1 MEHNQSPYY
10 IEFCK
15 SETDRNLKHH
25 QHQLHHQQQQQHQ
38 QPVMTTSQQHPSS
51 KSAREKINRS
61 QSQMTY
67 RSSNGATSNGG
78 QPCFEVS
85 KVYASK
91 LMYERPDDFACYSE
105 AATLSSRSNRTNE
118 RRTAMM
124 SAEKS
129 PIKKSKSSHIIKSSY
144 SPKSFMDSTIGI
156 TIKNKQTIVNPDLI
170 LTKKSWVRIKEIFQG
185 HPKKTIKYELFI
197 RA

>member
-25 QHQLHHQQQQQHQ
+25 QHQLHQLHQQQQQQQHQ

-67 RSSNGATSNGG
+67 RSSNGATGNGG
-78 QPCFEVS
+78 QQPCFEVS

-118 RRTAMM
+118 RRAAMM

-156 TIKNKQTIVNPDLI
+156 AIKNKPTIVNPDLI
-170 LTKKSWVRIKEIFQG
+170 LSLVRIDKICHI
-185 HPKKTIKYELFI
+185 HPQQNN
-197 RA
+197 